1 MRNETLAVVVAVFI
15 GIIAY
20 AVYVSKQ
27 KQKVE
32 KEAKQLLLAVSAEQ
46 SEKELAVNEKN
57 SLLNEN
63 QHLNAVLHSFNL
75 NRDSR
80 GRF

>member
-1 MRNETLAVVVAVFI
+1 MKNETLAIVVAVVI

-32 KEAKQLLLAVSAEQ
+32 KEAKRLLLAVNAEQ
-46 SEKELAVNEKN
+46 SEKNL
-57 SLLNEN
+57 LLNEN
-63 QHLNAVLHSFNL
+63 QHLNTVLRSFNL